1 MSPRSKGIMPAQS
14 LQTLFMACRPALLR
28 FMQLRGVSADEAE
41 DMAQDLYLKLE
52 DLNVGTIAEPR
63 AYLYRMADNLLLDRR
78 RTAIRRVRREEL
90 WSQAGTDLRA
100 SPADPATA
108 ADEALIARQRLQIVE
123 SALAS
128 LPERT
133 VEIFRR
139 FRVEG
144 ERQRQIA
151 ADLGISVSAVE
162 KHLQR
167 AYDVVLAVKA
177 QADEENDPPRRLG
190 GESESDAT

>member
-1 MSPRSKGIMPAQS
+1 MTAQMLKS
-14 LQTLFMACRPALLR
+14 LFMASRPALLR
-28 FMQLRGVSADEAE
+28 FLRVRGASAEEA
-41 DMAQDLYLKLE
+41 DDLIQDLYLKL
-52 DLNVGTIAEPR
+52 DSQSFGSVAEPR

-78 RTAIRRVRREEL
+78 RTSLRRARREEQ
-90 WSQAGTDLRA
+90 WTGSGTFFGH
-100 SPADPATA
+100 SPVDGSVA
-108 ADEALIARQRLQIVE
+108 ADDALISQEQLQFV
-123 SALAS
+123 SAALAT

-139 FRVEG
+139 FRIED

-167 AYDVVLAVKA
+167 AYEVVLSIKSRIDAG
-177 QADEENDPPRRLG
+177 NDPQRRLK
-190 GESESDAT
+190 GESETDVI